1 MLTIKKLNFTFNS
14 INGNKT
20 KKILNNI
27 SLNIENGELV
37 SILGPS
43 GCGKTTFANLL
54 AGYLKPS
61 GGKIILNEKEIN
73 RPGKERFVINQEND
87 LFEWM
92 TVKENI
98 AFVTK
103 KPIKKYLEIVH
114 LTGNENKYPHELSGG
129 MKKRASIARAL
140 ALETDVLI
148 FDEAFS
154 SLDYQVKENIYLEIL
169 EIWKKTKKTIILITH
184 DIEEAIFLSNKIVI
198 LSKNPATIKNT
209 ITVPFKRPRKNNIKE
224 SVEFTKIKKLIQKS
238 ID

>member
-1 MLTIKKLNFTFNS
+1 MLKIRELGFTFNS
-14 INGNKT
+14 IHGNKT
-20 KKILNNI
+20 KKILSEL
-27 SLNIENGELV
+27 SLNIESGELI

-43 GCGKTTFANLL
+43 GCGKTTLANLI

-61 GGKIILNEKEIN
+61 NGKIVLNEKEIGF
-73 RPGKERFVINQEND
+73 PGKDRFVINQEND

-98 AFVTK
+98 EFVTK

-114 LTGNENKYPHELSGG
+114 LNGSENKYPHELSGG

-140 ALETDVLI
+140 ALEPDILI

-154 SLDYQVKENIYLEIL
+154 SLDYQVKEKIYLEIL
-169 EIWKKTKKTIILITH
+169 NIWEKTKKTIILITH
-184 DIEEAIFLSNKIVI
+184 DIEEAIFLSDRIIV
-198 LSKNPATIKNT
+198 LTKTPTKIKNKLN
-209 ITVPFKRPRKNNIKE
+209 ISFKRPRKQNIKH
-224 SVEFTKIKKLIQKS
+224 SKEFLKIKKKIQQA